1 MKILVISQYFWPE
14 NFKINDIC
22 LGLKERGHEVT
33 VLTGTPNYP
42 QGVFFEGYSF
52 WKNNDADWN
61 GIKVYRSKLIPRG
74 NNAVSLML
82 NYFSFPFFSSIKSLF
97 LKEKFDKVIV
107 YQLSPVTVGLTAI
120 VYKFFYRVPYLLW
133 VQDLWPESL
142 SAAGG
147 VNNKY
152 VLGFFNKLTQFIFNQ
167 SQKILVQSEG
177 FKKFIIGKGIKDED
191 VIFCP
196 NSTESFYKSVSQ
208 EEKYVKQLP
217 EGFKIMFAG
226 NLGEAQSLTT
236 LVGAAKI
243 VKNRG
248 VDIKWVFLGDGRMK
262 ETLEEEIK
270 KNNLNNQIFLLGSF
284 PSTEMPYFF
293 SCADALIVS
302 LKREKIFSMT
312 IPSKIQSYMA
322 CEKPILASLDGE
334 GARVVEVSNCGY
346 TSPSEDAEALAENVI
361 RLYNNDEVSRNQMGK
376 NALEYFKTEFER
388 EILLDRLIS
397 ILNATTNLNV
407 N

>member
-22 LGLKERGHEVT
+22 LGLKERGHDVT

-52 WKNNDADWN
+52 WKNNDSEWN

-74 NNAVSLML
+74 NNPIQLML
-82 NYFSFPFFSSIKSLF
+82 NYFSFPFFSSIKSFF
-97 LKEKFDKVIV
+97 LKEKFDKIIV

-120 VYKFFYRVPYLLW
+120 VYKHFHKAPYLLW

-147 VNNKY
+147 VNNKL
-152 VLGFFNKLTQFIFNQ
+152 VLGFFDKLTRFIFNQ

-177 FKKFIIGKGIKDED
+177 FKKFIIDKGIQEENI
-191 VIFCP
+191 IFCP
-196 NSTESFYKSVSQ
+196 NSTEGFYKPVPE
-208 EEKYVKQLP
+208 EEKYMNQLP

-226 NLGEAQSLTT
+226 NLGEAQSLIT
-236 LVGAAKI
+236 LVEAAKI
-243 VKNRG
+243 VKDKG
-248 VDIKWVFLGDGRMK
+248 IDVKWVFLGSGRMK
-262 ETLEEEIK
+262 EVLQEEII
-270 KNNLNNQIFLLGSF
+270 KNNLTNQMFLLGAF
-284 PSTEMPYFF
+284 PSTEMPNFF
-293 SCADALIVS
+293 SCASALLVS
-302 LKREKIFSMT
+302 LKKEKIFAMT

-334 GARVVEVSNCGY
+334 GARVVEISNSGY
-346 TSPSEDAEALAENVI
+346 TSPAEDVVSLAENVI
-361 RLYNNDEVSRNQMGK
+361 KLYNQDEESRKQMGK
-376 NALEYFKTEFER
+376 NAVEYFKKEFER
-388 EILLDRLIS
+388 EILLDRLIA
-397 ILNATTNLNV
+397 ILQETTNTNV
-407 N
+407 S